1 MKQFME
7 VLEYTGIGYQPI
19 LAHRD
24 WRIAILNYHPELLPE
39 NMLNFQKHML
49 TDESFVLL
57 KGHCILF
64 LAEDETLETIHS
76 VDMEPGKLYN
86 IKAGTFHTHT
96 LTEDAM
102 VLIVEGDDTCDDN
115 SPQVFLDDAM
125 RERMCQL
132 TAEVVQKR
140 AR

>member
-1 MKQFME
+1 MEHLME

-57 KGHCILF
+57 SGHCILF
-64 LAEDETLETIHS
+64 LAEDETLETIHP
-76 VDMEPGKLYN
+76 VDMIPGKLYN

-115 SPQVFLDDAM
+115 SPVVLLDDAM
-125 RERMCQL
+125 RARMGEITAAVVAER
-132 TAEVVQKR
+132 K
-140 AR
+140 

>member
-1 MKQFME
+1 MKDLME
-7 VLEYTGIGYQPI
+7 ILEYTGIGYQPI

-39 NMLNFQKHML
+39 NMTNFQKHML

-64 LAEDETLETIHS
+64 LAEDETLEQIHP

-86 IKAGTFHTHT
+86 IKAGTYHTHT
-96 LTEDAM
+96 LSEDAM

-125 RERMCQL
+125 RTRMGAL
-132 TAEVVQKR
+132 TAEVIL

>member
-1 MKQFME
+1 MENLME

-39 NMLNFQKHML
+39 NMTNFQKHML

-64 LAEDETLETIHS
+64 LAEDETLEQIHP
-76 VDMEPGKLYN
+76 VDMEQGKLYN
-86 IKAGTFHTHT
+86 IKAGTYHTHT
-96 LTEDAM
+96 LSEDAM

-115 SPQVFLDDAM
+115 SPQVFLDDSM
-125 RERMCQL
+125 RKRMSEI
-132 TAEVVQKR
+132 TAKVMKKR
-140 AR
+140 Q

>member
-1 MKQFME
+1 MKDFME
-7 VLEYTGIGYQPI
+7 VLEYTGIGYEPI

-39 NMLNFQKHML
+39 NMTNFQKHML

-64 LAEDETLETIHS
+64 IAEDETLEQIHP

-86 IKAGTFHTHT
+86 IKAGTYHTHT

-115 SPQVFLDDAM
+115 SPKVLLDDAM
-125 RERMCQL
+125 RARMGAL
-132 TAEVVQKR
+132 TAEVVL

>member
-1 MKQFME
+1 MNDFME

-39 NMLNFQKHML
+39 NMTNFQKHML

-64 LAEDETLETIHS
+64 IAEDETLEQIHP

-86 IKAGTFHTHT
+86 IKAGTYHTHT

-115 SPQVFLDDAM
+115 SPKVLLDDAM
-125 RERMCQL
+125 RARMGAL
-132 TAEVVQKR
+132 TAEVVL